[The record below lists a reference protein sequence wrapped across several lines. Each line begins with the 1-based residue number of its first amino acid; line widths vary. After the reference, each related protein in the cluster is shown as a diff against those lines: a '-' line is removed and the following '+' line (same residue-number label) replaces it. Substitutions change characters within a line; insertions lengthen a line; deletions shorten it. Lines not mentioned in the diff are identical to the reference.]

1 MGGRTLGHGED
12 SPVELAWLTVA
23 FIWGLGALAAA
34 RLARGRGYPVIW
46 VSVLMGPLGWL
57 AMRRL
62 AIVPRPGPAS
72 RHLLMQWALLVQEG
86 LPCGD
91 LPEGTEPELLRLA
104 EVARAQGRERFFGQG
119 LRALVSF
126 ERLWERVLPWMVLNL
141 CLLGIAAGVLLVAA
155 VAMLRS
161 SAPGMGGLAL
171 LGLPL
176 LWGLARVLLR
186 GEEPSE
192 IQGLR
197 TRGHALHL
205 EWLAQLAGEPAS
217 GEPSAHV
224 LEAGEELARRLR
236 RVRRTGRWL
245 GLLLVLEATLLVLA
259 AQGLG

>member
-1 MGGRTLGHGED
+1 
-12 SPVELAWLTVA
+12 VELAWLTVA
-23 FIWGLGALAAA
+23 FIWGIGALAAA
-34 RLARGRGYPVIW
+34 RLAQGRGYPVIW

-62 AIVPRPGPAS
+62 ASVPRPGPVS

-91 LPEGTEPELLRLA
+91 MPEGTEPELVRLA
-104 EVARAQGRERFFGQG
+104 GVARAQGQERFFGQG

-126 ERLWERVLPWMVLNL
+126 ERLWERMLPWMVLNT

-161 SAPGMGGLAL
+161 SAPGMGALTL

-176 LWGLARVLLR
+176 LWWLARALLR
-186 GEEPSE
+186 GEDPSE
-192 IQGLR
+192 IQELR
-197 TRGHALHL
+197 ERGHALHL
-205 EWLAQLAGEPAS
+205 QWLAALAGEPAS
-217 GEPSAHV
+217 AEPSARV
-224 LEAGEELARRLR
+224 LKVGEELAGRLR
-236 RVRRTGRWL
+236 QVRRSGRML
-245 GLLLVLEATLLVLA
+245 GFLLLIEAALLVLA